1 MLNLKNDEYIN
12 LKIQNKLILMEELK
26 KLGIC
31 KSKKFLIMILMAI
44 GAVFLG
50 ALSAKAQMAMPN
62 IDINFKN
69 AGSPQ
74 EFSKG
79 LQILIW
85 LTILTLA
92 PSIFIMTTAFT
103 RIVIVL
109 SLTRQAIG
117 TGQLPPTQVIV
128 GLAMMLTFFVM
139 APTISEINEKALQP
153 YMKSE
158 ITQEAA
164 LKRGLEPI
172 RQFMFRQTAESDLAL
187 FVKLSK
193 IDKPANMGD
202 IPTFVLMPAFVISEL
217 KTAFEIGFMI
227 FIPFLVIDIVISSI
241 LVSMGMLFLPPVMI
255 SMPFKI
261 ILFVLVDGWHLIAK
275 ALVMGFS

>member
-1 MLNLKNDEYIN
+1 M
-12 LKIQNKLILMEELK
+12 
-26 KLGIC
+26 G
-31 KSKKFLIMILMAI
+31 KSKKFLTVIFMTL
-44 GAVFLG
+44 GVVLLG
-50 ALSAKAQMAMPN
+50 ALSAKAQMAVPN
-62 IDINFKN
+62 IDISFKN

-117 TGQLPPTQVIV
+117 TAQLPPSQVIV

-139 APTISEINEKALQP
+139 SPTIGEINQKAFQP
-153 YMKSE
+153 YMDGQ

-164 LKRGLEPI
+164 LKRGVEPM
-172 RQFMFRQTAESDLAL
+172 RQFMFRQTSESDLAL

-193 IDKPANMGD
+193 IDKPNSIND

-227 FIPFLVIDIVISSI
+227 FIPFLVIDIVISSV
-241 LVSMGMLFLPPVMI
+241 LVAMGMMFLPPVMI
-255 SMPFKI
+255 SLPFKI
-261 ILFVLVDGWHLIAK
+261 ILFVLVDGWNLIAK
-275 ALVMGFS
+275 SLVMGFS

>member
-1 MLNLKNDEYIN
+1 M
-12 LKIQNKLILMEELK
+12 
-26 KLGIC
+26 GIC
-31 KSKKFLIMILMAI
+31 KSKKILTVIFMTL
-44 GAVFLG
+44 GMVLLG
-50 ALSAKAQMAMPN
+50 ALTAKAQMAIPN
-62 IDINFKN
+62 IDISFKN
-69 AGSPQ
+69 ASSPQ

-117 TGQLPPTQVIV
+117 TAQLPPNQVII

-139 APTISEINEKALQP
+139 SPTIGEINQKAFQP
-153 YMKSE
+153 YMDGK

-164 LKRGLEPI
+164 LKRGVEPL
-172 RQFMFRQTAESDLAL
+172 RQFMFRQTSESDLAL

-193 IDKPANMGD
+193 IDKPSSIND

-217 KTAFEIGFMI
+217 KTAFEIGFMV
-227 FIPFLVIDIVISSI
+227 FIPFLVIDIVISSV
-241 LVSMGMLFLPPVMI
+241 LVAMGMMFLPPVMI
-255 SMPFKI
+255 SLPFKI
-261 ILFVLVDGWHLIAK
+261 ILFVLVDGWNLIAK
-275 ALVMGFS
+275 SLVMGFS